1 MSRIGHWIDNGAME
15 NFQGIM
21 KDEIMILYN
30 INSVEDFIEAFAKY
44 MKFYIYERPQKRYLG
59 KIPNA
64 ERYSIPKNNRIDKY
78 WASIAEKQQK
88 NLAI

>member
-1 MSRIGHWIDNGAME
+1 
-15 NFQGIM
+15 M

-44 MKFYIYERPQKRYLG
+44 MKFYIYERPQKRYLS
-59 KIPNA
+59 KTSYEVRVEALQTPNA